1 MSLID
6 HFKDPNFWDIFFK
19 DLMIGLF
26 LVAILVVIF
35 WLLDKLQKNKK
46 HDLTARLSDQKLWK
60 KRFKKIEPT
69 ETDEELEKALD
80 YKINK
85 WGF

>member
-1 MSLID
+1 MFENF
-6 HFKDPNFWDIFFK
+6 FKFEWLDIFFK

-46 HDLTARLSDQKLWK
+46 PDLTTRLNAQELWQ
-60 KRFKKIEPT
+60 KRFKT
-69 ETDEELEKALD
+69 
-80 YKINK
+80 
-85 WGF
+85 

>member
-1 MSLID
+1 MTLLE

-35 WLLDKLQKNKK
+35 WLLDKLQNKK
-46 HDLTARLSDQKLWK
+46 PDLTTRLNAQETWM
-60 KRFKKIEPT
+60 KRFKK
-69 ETDEELEKALD
+69 
-80 YKINK
+80 
-85 WGF
+85 

>member
-1 MSLID
+1 MTLLE

-35 WLLDKLQKNKK
+35 WLLDKIKTKP
-46 HDLTARLSDQKLWK
+46 DLTTRLAEQEIWIK
-60 KRFKKIEPT
+60 KNGR
-69 ETDEELEKALD
+69 
-80 YKINK
+80 
-85 WGF
+85 

>member
-1 MSLID
+1 MTLLE

-35 WLLDKLQKNKK
+35 WLLDKLQNKK
-46 HDLTARLSDQKLWK
+46 PDLTTRLNAQETWM
-60 KRFKKIEPT
+60 KRFRK
-69 ETDEELEKALD
+69 
-80 YKINK
+80 
-85 WGF
+85 